1 MVFPPSKKQ
10 GLPPSSARYVSN
22 AASIGRRDFTEE
34 DFDFG
39 DEDEKDEGVL
49 DMRKYN
55 PRTSILSP
63 DRRGPAGASPPG
75 NGVTPP
81 PLSMGQGIVQL
92 ASNGKVAAPPS
103 NLAVATPPSNRTFD
117 QSKLYQVNK
126 AKQSEAAALH
136 QSEMQAAFKAEEE
149 AREAKYKRRQSQ
161 MLASD
166 EMKKATKAI
175 AEANA
180 AKRQQE
186 EATNEKLSAMALS
199 EKEKEEME
207 RALKESAEA
216 QEKRLR
222 VEEEVRIIKPS
233 RMPATPP
240 PSPSSF

>member
-1 MVFPPSKKQ
+1 MVFPPNPFSKQ
-10 GLPPSSARYVSN
+10 GLPQSSSRYVSN

-63 DRRGPAGASPPG
+63 GGGPSRGPPG
-75 NGVTPP
+75 GGVAPP

-92 ASNGKVAAPPS
+92 APNGKVAPPPS
-103 NLAVATPPSNRTFD
+103 NLAVATPPSNRTLD
-117 QSKLYQVNK
+117 QSKLSQVNK
-126 AKQSEAAALH
+126 AKQSEAATVY
-136 QSEMQAAFKAEEE
+136 QREMQAAFKAEEG

-222 VEEEVRIIKPS
+222 VEEEVS
-233 RMPATPP
+233 LM
-240 PSPSSF
+240 S